1 MHLAVQLL
9 GPFQATLDGVAISES
24 RTRKIEALLAFL
36 ILEAQTAHRREQL
49 IGLFFPEMPDDQA
62 RTNFRQILTRLRR
75 AIHDEEADPP
85 FLIITRESIQFNPYS
100 DYSLDVNS
108 FQQLF
113 QGCPQHHPG
122 RGYDPHCPD
131 CRHQRQQAIQLY
143 RGPFLSDLYLDDSA
157 TFENWAGAYRQTLHH
172 AALATL
178 QELATNHEHTG
189 DYRAAQHYAQQLLQ
203 LEPWEEE
210 TQQQLLRLLAYQGQ
224 RNAAL
229 RQYNTYARLLRQEL
243 GIEPLPET
251 QALQATIAAASSVRP
266 HNLTPNSPDVVGRET
281 ELRQLHQFLADP
293 ARRLLTLL
301 GPGGIGKT
309 SLALLIAHRVAHQYV
324 GPFLDGVYFI
334 PLAALPADTPAGM
347 ERVIAET
354 LDLTLTGP
362 EAPRQQLLRYL
373 RHKHLLLIL
382 DNLEHLLPA
391 SRALLSDILAN
402 TPSIQII
409 VTSRERLNLSG
420 EWVLLVTG
428 LSLPAPGSHALD
440 PQQPARPLD
449 DALALFELRA
459 RQARNDFSLATAS
472 PDEQMAVLHICQLLE
487 GMPLGIELAA
497 SWVRLLSCQEI
508 AREIEHSLGFLQSRT
523 HDRPTRHQSLD
534 AAFEHSW
541 VLLPAGQQQA
551 LIRLAVFNNTFHHS
565 AAAAIAQAGLP
576 QLAGLVD
583 RSLVQ
588 QTTPGRYRL
597 QEILRQFAKEKLHE
611 AGLAGQI
618 ESRHASYY
626 LDFLQ
631 QHTGDLRGSQQVAA
645 LQTVRQEIGN
655 VRQAWRWAA
664 QTPDPAGIG
673 QALDSL
679 FQFYDMRSWFQEGAE
694 MFGLAA
700 DAMQPTDPLV
710 YARLLARLGWF
721 TFHTGQQ
728 TDAQVM
734 LANSVA
740 RLRQLDAPTD
750 LVFALSYLA
759 AVHHHLGDQEHAQAL
774 AEEALA
780 LSQATQN
787 LPGAAIADN
796 ILGQIAYRQGR
807 LDDAQHY
814 GTASLVLERQTG
826 SRWSMAFSLVNLGK
840 VMFAQGHYDQARRHF
855 EESLAIRQSMQDMR
869 GTAICRKHLGDT
881 ALALGQLA
889 AAETHYQESLTLSRR
904 AGDQLSVADA
914 LSNLGYVALAANN
927 TPAGRSY
934 HQQALRTIL
943 EMAAVPQTLAAL
955 VGAAAYLV
963 HTATDLSLAQ
973 TITLAV
979 WQHPAGTQTSKRRA
993 AQLYSQLTGQH
1004 PAGAPTLPPAPL
1016 IDLVHTT
1023 LIRLAP
1029 DGATAGSLPAPTP
1042 PFI

>member
-1 MHLAVQLL
+1 MHLAVKLL
-9 GPFQATLDGVAISES
+9 GPFQTTLDGTAIPES
-24 RTRKIEALLAFL
+24 RTRKIEALLAFI

-49 IGLFFPEMPDDQA
+49 IGLLFPELPEDQA
-62 RTNFRQILTRLRR
+62 RTNFRQTLTRLRR
-75 AIHDEEADPP
+75 AIQDEEADPP
-85 FLIITRESIQFNPYS
+85 FLIINRESIQFNPYS
-100 DYSLDVNS
+100 DYSLDVTT
-108 FQQLF
+108 FQQLSH
-113 QGCPQHHPG
+113 GCPQHYPG
-122 RGYDPHCPD
+122 RGYNPHCPG
-131 CRHQRQQAIQLY
+131 CRQQRQQAVQLY

-157 TFENWAGAYRQTLHH
+157 AYETWAGAYRQTLHQ
-172 AALATL
+172 AALTAL
-178 QELATNHEHTG
+178 QELAIHHEHSG
-189 DYRAAQHYAQQLLQ
+189 EYRIAQHYAQQLLQ

-210 TQQQLLRLLAYQGQ
+210 TQQQLMRLLAYQGQ
-224 RNAAL
+224 RNTAL
-229 RQYNTYARLLRQEL
+229 RQYNTYASLLRQEL

-251 QALQATIAAASSVRP
+251 QTLQATITAASSVRP

-281 ELRQLHQFLADP
+281 ELRQIYQFLADP
-293 ARRLLTLL
+293 ARRLLTLF

-309 SLALLIAHRVAHQYV
+309 RLALLVAHHVAHQYV

-334 PLAALPADTPAGM
+334 PLATLAADTPAGL
-347 ERVIAET
+347 ERTLAET
-354 LDLTLTGP
+354 LDLALTGP
-362 EAPRQQLLRYL
+362 EISRQLLGYL

-391 SRALLSDILAN
+391 SRELVADILAQ
-402 TPSIQII
+402 TPGVQII

-420 EWVLLVTG
+420 EWVLSITG
-428 LSLPAPGSHALD
+428 LRLPTPGRQTLD
-440 PQQPARPLD
+440 PQQTGRLFD
-449 DALALFELRA
+449 DALALFDLRA
-459 RQARNDFSLATAS
+459 RQANSQFSLATA
-472 PDEQMAVLHICQLLE
+472 PPEEQMAALHICQLLE

-508 AREIEHSLGFLQSRT
+508 SREIEKSLGFLQSRT

-551 LIRLAVFNNTFHHS
+551 LMRLTVFDNDFHHS
-565 AAAAIAQAGLP
+565 AANTIAQAGLP
-576 QLAGLVD
+576 QLAALVD
-583 RSLVQ
+583 CSLVQ
-588 QTTPGRYRL
+588 QTTSGRYRL
-597 QEILRQFAKEKLHE
+597 QEILRQFAREKLHA

-618 ESRHASYY
+618 ATRHASYY
-626 LDFLQ
+626 LAFLQ
-631 QHTGDLRGSQQVAA
+631 QLTGDLRGSQQSVA
-645 LQTVRQEIGN
+645 LQTVRQEIDN

-664 QTPDPAGIG
+664 QTRDAAGIG

-694 MFGLAA
+694 MFALAA
-700 DAMQPTDPLV
+700 DAMQVTDPLV

-721 TFHTGQQ
+721 TFHTGHQ
-728 TDAQVM
+728 TGGQAM

-740 RLRQLDAPTD
+740 HLRQQDAPTD

-759 AVHHHLGDQEHAQAL
+759 AVHHHLGDHDQAQAL
-774 AEEALA
+774 AKEALA

-807 LDDAQHY
+807 LDDAQRY
-814 GTASLVLERQTG
+814 GTTSLALERQTG

-840 VMFAQGHYDQARRHF
+840 VMFTQGHYDQARRHF
-855 EESLAIRQSMQDMR
+855 EESLAIRQSMQDIR
-869 GTAICRKHLGDT
+869 GMAICRKHLGDT

-943 EMAAVPQTLAAL
+943 EMAAIPQTLAVL
-955 VGAAAYLV
+955 VGAATYLV
-963 HTATDLSLAQ
+963 HTAADLSLAQ
-973 TITLAV
+973 TIALAV

-993 AQLYSQLTGQH
+993 AQLYSQLTGQD